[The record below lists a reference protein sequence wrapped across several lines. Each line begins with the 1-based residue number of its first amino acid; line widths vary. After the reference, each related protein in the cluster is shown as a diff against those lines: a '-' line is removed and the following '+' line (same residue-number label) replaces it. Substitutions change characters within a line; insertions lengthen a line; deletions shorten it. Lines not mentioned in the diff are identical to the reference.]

1 MARFCR
7 MTLVLL
13 FGSCV
18 ALPVAAQQ
26 ERSAARDAE
35 LPGFDEVDAD
45 GNGVVS
51 YEEFADALP
60 AVDDPDQV
68 FIAADVDG
76 DGQINRQEWVNW
88 REQRVGAAEMPPAE
102 VDEVEHRRQIELEI
116 TGDSIEGRFLTDAD
130 IVGLGGNQL
139 GVGLLLSEDRDTVA
153 NGQIL
158 APGLLQRFLP
168 DFVSLSLGARAYI
181 ALLADPDDDVAAIAP
196 GAKARVGLPFLEDV
210 PVAGVGEIFFA
221 PDILSF
227 GEAEEVIDFSGRLE
241 VQFLERTTG
250 FVGFRVLNFERKGG
264 GEDTIVDSLMGG
276 IRFTF

>member
-1 MARFCR
+1 MVRFCC
-7 MTLVLL
+7 TAFVALC
-13 FGSCV
+13 GSCI
-18 ALPVAAQQ
+18 ALPVVAQQ
-26 ERSAARDAE
+26 DQPAARGAE
-35 LPGFDEVDAD
+35 LPGFDEVDAT
-45 GNGVVS
+45 GNGMVS

-60 AVDDPDQV
+60 DIDDPDQV

-102 VDEVEHRRQIELEI
+102 VEEIELRRQIELEL

-130 IVGLGGNQL
+130 VIGLGGNQL

-153 NGQIL
+153 SGQIL
-158 APGLLQRFLP
+158 APGLLQGFVP
-168 DFVSLSLGARAYI
+168 DFVTLSLGAKAFI
-181 ALLADPDDDVAAIAP
+181 ALLAEPDDDVAAIAP
-196 GAKARVGLPFLEDV
+196 GAKARVGLPFLENV
-210 PVAGVGEIFFA
+210 PIAGVGEIFFA

-227 GEAEEVIDFSGRLE
+227 GESEEVIDFSGRLE

-276 IRFTF
+276 VRFTF